1 MGGES
6 CSDGTM
12 AATLVG
18 PRTNAVEHFHAVL
31 QPHQQITGIRHS
43 AFQGIARILG
53 TQEEKG
59 GGVGGEGGSGRGR
72 EKRAMG
78 SQGDWAAKAACASPL
93 LGFGTQRW

>member
-1 MGGES
+1 
-6 CSDGTM
+6 M

-72 EKRAMG
+72 ESAQWVHKG
-78 SQGDWAAKAACASPL
+78 IGQ
-93 LGFGTQRW
+93 QRPPAPHLSLDLVRNGGKQPR